1 MMKKNVKHYID
12 GLAALLLFGI
22 FAVCIL
28 AVLLTGAG
36 AYERL
41 TARDQAAYDHRVCTQ
56 YIATRVR
63 QADLLGNVSVEE
75 FGGVPAL
82 CLVDAYGYMTRVY
95 CYDGYLKEL
104 YASADADLSPEAGED
119 LMEAKKMTFALE
131 DGLLTILV
139 TGPDGTEEQMYL
151 SLRCRKEAAA

>member
-1 MMKKNVKHYID
+1 MMKKNVKHYMD

-41 TARDQAAYDHRVCTQ
+41 TARDQAAYDRRVCTQ

-63 QADLLGNVSVEE
+63 QADRFGDVSVEQ

-82 CLVDAYGYMTRVY
+82 CLMDEYGYMTRVY

-119 LMEAKKMTFALE
+119 LMEAKEITFALE
-131 DGLLTILV
+131 DGLLTIIV
-139 TGPDGTEEQMYL
+139 TGSDGTEEQMYL
-151 SLRCRKEAAA
+151 SLRCGKEAAA

>member
-1 MMKKNVKHYID
+1 MMKKNVKHYMD

-41 TARDQAAYDHRVCTQ
+41 TARDQAAYGRRVCTQ

-63 QADLLGNVSVEE
+63 QADSLGNVSVEQ

-82 CLVDAYGYMTRVY
+82 CLVDEYGYMTRVY

-104 YASADADLSPEAGED
+104 YASADAALSPEAGED
-119 LMEAKKMTFALE
+119 LMEADGLTLSLE
-131 DGLLTILV
+131 DGLLAVTV
-139 TGPDGTEEQMYL
+139 TGSDGTEEQLYL
-151 SLRCRKEAAA
+151 SLRCREEAAA